1 MKHNPVSAEADLP
14 TIEKYQRAFTH
25 LNRAPG
31 RVWTPAT
38 KKKAPHK
45 PLLLLALLDLFA
57 QGHIQT
63 NFIELTP
70 DLSDLFTLYWSCI
83 IPLRQKSSVAFPFFH
98 LKSEGFWHLVPVP
111 GKEQVLA
118 STKSISTV
126 GQLRDI
132 TLGARLDNKLSALLQ
147 NESNRESLRAALIT
161 THFSEEVRPAL
172 IEQGE
177 VNAEAFDYS
186 LRLYEKAHGK
196 IGDKEEK
203 YKPAVRDQGFR
214 RAIVNAYDHRCA
226 LCGIRMVTPDGHTVV
241 DAAHIVSWSESH
253 NDNITNGMA
262 LCRLCHWTFDE
273 GMIGV
278 RNDYTVITSPLLVRN
293 TNVPG
298 FLLNLADRPI
308 IGPPERDLWP
318 ARESLAH
325 HRKRFR
331 LRS

>member
-1 MKHNPVSAEADLP
+1 MFP
-14 TIEKYQRAFTH
+14 TTDRYLKNFTD

-45 PLLLLALLDLFA
+45 PLLLLALLDLFV
-57 QGHIQT
+57 QGHIKT

-83 IPLRQKSSVAFPFFH
+83 VPPEQKSSVAFPFFH
-98 LKSEGFWHLVPVP
+98 LKNEGFWHLVPVP

-118 STKSISTV
+118 ATRAIGTV

-132 TLGARLDNKLSALLQ
+132 ALGARLDEELFALLQ
-147 NESNRESLRAALIT
+147 NEDNREMLRAALIT
-161 THFSEEVRPAL
+161 SHFSEEARPVL
-172 IEQGE
+172 IEQGA

-214 RAIVNAYDHRCA
+214 RAIVHAYDHRCA

-241 DAAHIVSWSESH
+241 DAAHIVPWSESH
-253 NDNITNGMA
+253 NDDITNGMA

-293 TNVPG
+293 SNVPG

-308 IGPPERDLWP
+308 IGPQEYDLWP
-318 ARESLAH
+318 AREALAR
-325 HRKRFR
+325 HRRKFR

>member
-1 MKHNPVSAEADLP
+1 MSATEN
-14 TIEKYQRAFTH
+14 YQKAFIH

-31 RVWTPAT
+31 PVWTSAT
-38 KKKAPHK
+38 KNRAPHK
-45 PLLLLALLDLFA
+45 PLLLLSLLDLFT
-57 QGHIQT
+57 QNLIQT
-63 NFIELTP
+63 NFIELTS
-70 DLSDLFTLYWSCI
+70 DLSDLFTLYWSQI
-83 IPLRQKSSVAFPFFH
+83 VPPGQKTSVAFPFFF
-98 LKSEGFWHLVPVP
+98 LRSEGFWHLVPVP
-111 GKEQVLA
+111 GKEQTLA

-132 TLGARLDNKLSALLQ
+132 ALGARLDDELFALMQ
-147 NESNRESLRAALIT
+147 NENNREMLRAALIT
-161 THFSEEVRPAL
+161 AHFSEDARPGL
-172 IEQGE
+172 IEQAT

-186 LRLYEKAHGK
+186 LRLFEKAHGK
-196 IGDKEEK
+196 IGDKQEN
-203 YKPAVRDQGFR
+203 YKPTVRDQGFR

-241 DAAHIVSWSESH
+241 DAAHIVPWSESH
-253 NDNITNGMA
+253 NDDITNGMA

-278 RNDYTVITSPLLVRN
+278 RNNYTVITSALLVRN

-308 IGPPERDLWP
+308 IGPQDRDLWP
-318 ARESLAH
+318 AREALAH
-325 HRKRFR
+325 HRRKFR

>member
-1 MKHNPVSAEADLP
+1 LSI
-14 TIEKYQRAFTH
+14 TEKYQRAFAR

-83 IPLRQKSSVAFPFFH
+83 VPPEQKSSVAYPFFF
-98 LKSEGFWHLVPVP
+98 LRSEGFWHLVPVP

-118 STKSISTV
+118 STKSIGTV

-132 TLGARLDNKLSALLQ
+132 ALGVRLDDELFAVFQNKD
-147 NESNRESLRAALIT
+147 NREMLRATLIT
-161 THFSEEVRPAL
+161 AHFSEEVRPAL
-172 IEQGE
+172 IEQGA
-177 VNAEAFDYS
+177 VNAEAFGYS

-214 RAIVNAYDHRCA
+214 RAIVHAYDHRCA

-241 DAAHIVSWSESH
+241 DAAHIVPWSESH
-253 NDNITNGMA
+253 NDDITNGMA

-293 TNVPG
+293 SNVPG

-308 IGPPERDLWP
+308 IGPQEHDLWP
-318 ARESLAH
+318 ARKALAR
-325 HRKRFR
+325 HRRRFR

>member
-1 MKHNPVSAEADLP
+1 LP
-14 TIEKYQRAFTH
+14 TTEHYLKSFTH

-31 RVWTPAT
+31 RMWSSAT

-45 PLLLLALLDLFA
+45 PLLLLTLLDLFS
-57 QGHIQT
+57 QGQLDT

-70 DLSDLFTLYWSCI
+70 DLSGLFTLYWSRVVS
-83 IPLRQKSSVAFPFFH
+83 PGQKSSVAFLFFH
-98 LKSEGFWHLVPVP
+98 LTREGFWHLVPVP

-118 STKSISTV
+118 SARAISTV

-132 TLGARLDNKLSALLQ
+132 ALGAKLDEELFALLH
-147 NESNRESLRAALIT
+147 REKEREILRAALIAA
-161 THFSEEVRPAL
+161 HFGEEVRPVL
-172 IEQGE
+172 IEQGA
-177 VNAEAFDYS
+177 VNAEAFAYS
-186 LRLYEKAHGK
+186 VRLFEKAHGK
-196 IGDKEEK
+196 TKEDQEE

-241 DAAHIVSWSESH
+241 DAAHIVPWSESH

-262 LCRLCHWTFDE
+262 FCRLCHWTFDE

-278 RNDYTVITSPLLVRN
+278 RDDYTVITSTLLARDP
-293 TNVPG
+293 NVPG
-298 FLLNLADRPI
+298 FLLTLAGRPI
-308 IGPPERDLWP
+308 IAPEERDLWP
-318 ARESLAH
+318 AREALAR
-325 HRKRFR
+325 HRKRFQ